1 MLAALAAVLMFHVGS
16 RLPPCRCTRLA
27 APPVVS
33 MFLLRVAGFAL
44 PPRVAASCAPRASR
58 PPALFLPGTGWCA
71 SMLAA
76 RVCLSR
82 VASGPALPACV
93 CNILTHGTQST
104 RTRAAQQQIIA
115 FTGLGLVLHLSAAA
129 AMSARG
135 ERACNARACGLSSPL
150 GLHEPNEASILRPGV
165 VRPRWLAIFGHA
177 CDGPACMPFYAPPWY
192 RARFPCVEGLPSVW
206 LAVLG
211 LVFVVQ

>member
-1 MLAALAAVLMFHVGS
+1 MPVMALRVCPFM
-16 RLPPCRCTRLA
+16 
-27 APPVVS
+27 APPGIVRDSRVS
-33 MFLLRVAGFAL
+33 RASLRCGSPCSGSCLWSRRRPYLLRVV
-44 PPRVAASCAPRASR
+44 R
-58 PPALFLPGTGWCA
+58 A

-165 VRPRWLAIFGHA
+165 VPALAGHLWA
-177 CDGPACMPFYAPPWY
+177 C
-192 RARFPCVEGLPSVW
+192 R
-206 LAVLG
+206 
-211 LVFVVQ
+211 